1 MFLSRGADWG
11 TEATVDKY
19 GLCIHYDTGTQYLN
33 FIDWANTTMFTD
45 DGTSV
50 YTDGGGKKT
59 TMEFVTQGSGY
70 VILVKAK
77 SDGTALEGKYL
88 RHETSDKGE
97 HVVITDDV
105 NQATVWTLKTK
116 AEHDAILATYT
127 NDNVTSVIAKANM
140 TATVED
146 FATVIE
152 NKDNYRSV
160 DVSSKINNTGFT
172 WTIFSERNWGN
183 YKSSNDPNAVE
194 VFKQTGIWSQSVTG
208 LDKGL
213 YKVTFH
219 GLDRYG
225 TYGDVTTQGNN
236 GYENVTSFV
245 RANDEDVLMPSWYSE
260 HTGTSY
266 PDKVSEAQAAF
277 KEGKYEKS
285 FYTYVADDCKLDI
298 TVNIPSYKDFSWVI
312 FNNWSLT
319 YYTDQMSTE
328 DANAIIAEAQE
339 AQQKPMEA
347 SVLETLTTALEQFQ
361 SANTIAAYNTLN
373 EALTAAK
380 ASVKAYADAPEKLV
394 AMQKIVVENTFVTKA
409 AKESY
414 QNLYDTNKAKYDAH
428 TLTTAEAT
436 SLENPYTV
444 TDYQVNNTVD
454 DYLISSW
461 NVQPMTWKDYHV
473 NTWSVEGN
481 SDGTDFKVP
490 FIQYWVSDANVLGAK
505 TMTATM
511 TATDGIEA
519 NALYKV
525 SAWVRARQT
534 NNKTWD
540 LSKIT
545 ANVGNGTAVQMD
557 ATEQTV
563 GVYALK
569 HITVYGYADAEANL
583 TFNLNVADG
592 SNVSWLAWQQVCAEK
607 AEPTLLD
614 ETSKEDIVPVETAPV
629 LLKRTFLAGS
639 WNTLVLPFNLSME
652 QIKKAF
658 GEDTK
663 VVAFSDD
670 AADASLVHFKDAE
683 EIKANVPVLIKVS
696 TSDSEFTFNDVTVN
710 VDTPVANGEN
720 GNWNFVGT
728 YQAGTKVP
736 ENAYELYSNK
746 WYLSRGTDKYVINGF
761 RSYIAPASATA
772 SAKGLTVVVG
782 DNATAIDN
790 IVSEVT
796 EDGTVYNI
804 AGQRVGSNQKGIV
817 IKNGKTVLVK

>member
-1 MFLSRGADWG
+1 VFLSRGATYG

-19 GLCIHYDTGTQYLN
+19 GLCIHYDTGTKYLS
-33 FIDWANTTMFTD
+33 FIDWANTTAFID
-45 DGTSV
+45 PENGV
-50 YTDGGGKKT
+50 YTDGTGKKT
-59 TMEFVTQGSGY
+59 TIEFIESGSGY
-70 VILVKAK
+70 ILKVTAMGT
-77 SDGTALEGKYL
+77 GTALEGKYL
-88 RHETSDKGE
+88 RHDGTSLGE
-97 HVVITDDV
+97 HVYMVDDID
-105 NQATVWTLKTK
+105 QATVWTLKTK

-127 NDNVTSVIAKANM
+127 NDNITSVISKSGVS
-140 TATVED
+140 ATVDD
-146 FATVIE
+146 FATILK
-152 NKDNYRSV
+152 NSYKTV

-172 WTIFSERNWGN
+172 WTKVDRNGGAVN
-183 YKSSNDPNAVE
+183 TTAVE
-194 VFKQTGIWSQSVTG
+194 TYEQSGVWSQSVTG
-208 LDKGL
+208 LEKGL

-225 TYGDVTTQGNN
+225 SYADVTTQGNN

-277 KEGKYEKS
+277 NAGKYEKS
-285 FYTYVADDCKLDI
+285 VYTYVADDGKLDI
-298 TVNIPSYKDFSWVI
+298 TVNIPSFKGSRWVI

-339 AQQKPMEA
+339 VEQQTMET
-347 SVLETLTTALEQFQ
+347 SVLQTLTTALEQFQ
-361 SANTIAAYNTLN
+361 SVNTIAAYNTLN

-380 ASVKAYADAPEKLV
+380 ASVKAYADAAEKLE
-394 AMQKIVVENTFVTKA
+394 AMQKIVAENTFVTKA
-409 AKESY
+409 AKDNY
-414 QNLYDTNKAKYDAH
+414 QNVYDTNKAKYDAR
-428 TLTTAEAT
+428 TLTTAET
-436 SLENPYTV
+436 SALENPYTV
-444 TDYQVNNTVD
+444 TGWRASNTVD

-461 NVQPMTWKDYHV
+461 NVQPMTWSDYHV

-481 SDGTDFKVP
+481 SDGTNFKVP
-490 FIQYWVSDANVLGAK
+490 FIEYWVSNGEVLGAK

-511 TATDGIEA
+511 TAADGIEA

-525 SAWVRARQT
+525 SAWVRTRQT
-534 NNKTWD
+534 DKKTAD

-545 ANVGNGTAVQMD
+545 ANVGDGTAVQMD

-583 TFNLNVADG
+583 KFNINVAAE
-592 SNVSWLAWQQVCAEK
+592 SNINWLAWQQVCVETAQ
-607 AEPTLLD
+607 PTLLD
-614 ETSKEDIVPVETAPV
+614 ETSKEEVVPVETAPV
-629 LLKRTFLAGS
+629 LLKRTFLAGA
-639 WNTLVLPFNLSME
+639 WNTLVLPFDLSME
-652 QIKKAF
+652 EIKSAF

-670 AADASLVHFKDAE
+670 AADASLVHFKDAD

-696 TSDSEFTFNDVTVN
+696 TSDSEFTFNDVTLN
-710 VDTPVANGEN
+710 FGTPVANGEN

-736 ENAYELYSNK
+736 ENAYELYNNK

-761 RSYIAPASATA
+761 RSYIAPASTTA

-804 AGQRVGSNQKGIV
+804 AGQRVGNNQKGIV